1 MLTKI
6 KLENFRQHLNL
17 ELDFKN
23 GVTVLRG
30 SNEQG
35 KTTVFEAVAFALF
48 GVKACRNNDLTT
60 WGEPDN
66 SHKVT
71 LDFTAHDEQ
80 CTITRNKSSA
90 ELQVTRVVVY
100 ELLQDKQ
107 KL

>member
-48 GVKACRNNDLTT
+48 GVKACRKQRF
-60 WGEPDN
+60 DN
-66 SHKVT
+66 
-71 LDFTAHDEQ
+71 LGRA
-80 CTITRNKSSA
+80 R
-90 ELQVTRVVVY
+90 
-100 ELLQDKQ
+100 
-107 KL
+107 